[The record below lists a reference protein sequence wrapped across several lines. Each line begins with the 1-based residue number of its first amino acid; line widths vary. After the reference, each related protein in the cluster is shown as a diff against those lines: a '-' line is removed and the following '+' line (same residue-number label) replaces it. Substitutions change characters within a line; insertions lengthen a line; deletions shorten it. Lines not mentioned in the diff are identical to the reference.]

1 MGLWL
6 DRGEV
11 WKFPSQCNPTKTELE
26 NLLKRVGN
34 YDINYIKRYKLSP
47 KAESHKKEICTK
59 VLPQLHTLPPRKQQT
74 KQNSQTLTYVQR
86 IFSTTF
92 LFMNLDFGISACLHW
107 EKTRKQTNKKHE
119 MSIKHDVF
127 YCCLFM
133 GRLVSGIVKQRK
145 CLFIKNRD
153 TQSGRGRSG
162 ITISFLPKYIFCNN
176 ELDFGDFREVL

>member
-59 VLPQLHTLPPRKQQT
+59 VLPQLHTLPLRKQQT

-86 IFSTTF
+86 IFSTPF

-127 YCCLFM
+127 LLLPVY
-133 GRLVSGIVKQRK
+133 GA
-145 CLFIKNRD
+145 
-153 TQSGRGRSG
+153 
-162 ITISFLPKYIFCNN
+162 ISF
-176 ELDFGDFREVL
+176 GDCQTKKMLIH